1 MKTTGSMKA
10 AGLITV
16 AGQSQ
21 RMHAFKPLLPI
32 NGTPMIAVTAN
43 VFGDAG
49 ITDLF
54 VVVGKRGEEIVSALA
69 SYNARFLWN
78 DAFAQTEM
86 FDSLQIGL
94 TAIAATGGYDCA
106 FFLPGDMPAVEPSV
120 LRQLMA
126 KLEYGDYDV
135 IFPSTGTRRLHPP
148 LIRANL
154 FEQLIAYSGE
164 DGLRGAFR
172 AIDAKIGY
180 VITQETGCLIDVDTP
195 EDYARVQQHLT
206 NKQTQESEP

>member
-1 MKTTGSMKA
+1 MKT

-43 VFGDAG
+43 VFDKAG

-54 VVVGKRGEEIVSALA
+54 VVVGKRGEEIISAL
-69 SYNARFLWN
+69 SGYNASFLWN

-86 FDSLQIGL
+86 FTSLQIGL

-106 FFLPGDMPAVEPSV
+106 FFLPGDMPAVEPAV

-126 KLEYGDYDV
+126 KLESEDWDAV
-135 IFPSTGTRRLHPP
+135 FPSTGTRRLHPP

-154 FEQLIAYSGE
+154 FQPLIAYSGE

-172 AIDAKIGY
+172 AIDATIGY
-180 VITQETGCLIDVDTP
+180 VVTQETGCLIDVDTP
-195 EDYARVQQHLT
+195 EDYARVQQHLID
-206 NKQTQESEP
+206 KQTQESEP